1 MPLPRDKVRD
11 AELVNACLSGDQ
23 SAWAELIRSYK
34 RLIYSVARVL
44 CADPGDAD
52 EVFQQVCLELYQRLA
67 DLRDVSSLPKWL
79 VIVTRR
85 QSITLLRGRKE
96 TTSLDESRLPGK
108 FRIETIEHRHAIERA
123 LQRLPDKC
131 RRLLDALY
139 FSEDRV
145 SYENVARRMKM
156 PVASVGPTR
165 ARCLEKLRA
174 IMSAA

>member
-1 MPLPRDKVRD
+1 MPLLRNKVRD
-11 AELVNACLSGDQ
+11 AELVNACLNGDQ
-23 SAWAELIRSYK
+23 SAWADLIRSYR

-44 CADPGDAD
+44 CPDDGDAD

-67 DLRDVSSLPKWL
+67 DLRDIASLPRWL

-85 QSITLLRGRKE
+85 QSVNLLRGRKE

-108 FRIETIEHRHAIERA
+108 SRIETIEYRHAIERA
-123 LQRLPDKC
+123 LERLPDRC
-131 RRLLDALY
+131 RRLLTDLY
-139 FSEDRV
+139 FSEDAV
-145 SYENVARRMKM
+145 TYASIARRMKM
-156 PVASVGPTR
+156 PVASIGPTR